1 MLYIFSFFER
11 LTFRKMFTFVLGPI
25 SQHVIPITQP
35 MEKENLFGP
44 IGESL
49 TLSQRIE
56 RKIEEAIREK
66 RLPVGSKLPS
76 ERELCEMFA
85 VSRTALREALRR
97 LSARGLVDIRK
108 GSGVYVSDYNI
119 KDAISSLLLYYDLK
133 FDQDLVL
140 QINQA
145 RAMFEPE
152 IARLAARNRTDEHLK
167 GLRQAID
174 DLIDCDPDNTQREAD
189 LVNRFHA
196 KVTEA
201 SGNSFVIIS
210 MEPIFSLVPRIR
222 NFIYANIEGE
232 KMNIV
237 RDHERIYKAILNQDG
252 DTAYGVMKALIERT
266 NRIYLEHLH
275 KYNVEE
281 GIAGSTS

>member
-1 MLYIFSFFER
+1 MDNMFE
-11 LTFRKMFTFVLGPI
+11 
-25 SQHVIPITQP
+25 
-35 MEKENLFGP
+35 P
-44 IGESL
+44 IGESQ

-56 RKIEEAIREK
+56 RKIETAIREK
-66 RLPVGSKLPS
+66 KLPVGSKLPS

-97 LSARGLVDIRK
+97 LSARGLVDIKK
-108 GSGVYVSDYNI
+108 GSGGYVSDYNI
-119 KDAISSLLLYYDLK
+119 KNAISSLLLYYDLK
-133 FDQDLVL
+133 FDKDLIL

-152 IARLAARNRTDEHLK
+152 IARLAAESRTEKHVA
-167 GLRQAID
+167 GLRATID
-174 DLIDCDPDNTQREAD
+174 DLIHCNHDNIQAEAD
-189 LVNRFHA
+189 LVNKFHS

-232 KMNIV
+232 KDNILEKHEEIYASI
-237 RDHERIYKAILNQDG
+237 RDKNGQKAYD
-252 DTAYGVMKALIERT
+252 AMSKLIDRT
-266 NRIYLEHLH
+266 NEIYLEHLH
-275 KYNVEE
+275 KYNL
-281 GIAGSTS
+281 